1 MAGKRRFGRVRRL
14 PSGRFQ
20 ARYLGPDGK
29 DRPAPDTFST
39 KTAAEVWLSRKEVE
53 VRDGDWIDPD
63 LGKVTF
69 TVYADGW
76 VRDRMLKPRTEELYR
91 GLLRNHLLPFFGN
104 RAVGEIREP
113 EVRRWHKERLTAGP
127 MGSPAFGPVTVAKA
141 YRLLHAIM
149 TTAADDGLIRRNP
162 CRIKGAGQEDS
173 PERPIVPVTGLV
185 ELLDR
190 IPVRY
195 RAMLLLATFASLRFG
210 ELAALHRCDIDLKRC
225 CVRVARSLVQMND
238 GKLTES
244 EPKSRAGRRVVSF
257 PREIAPELRWHLERF
272 VDPEADTL
280 VFVGPK
286 GGRLRRSNFRN
297 IWIKAR
303 DDAGLPGLHLHDLRH
318 TGNTMAAATGASL
331 RELMERMGHT
341 STRAALIY
349 QHATRERDEAIA
361 AAMGEV
367 LASVRRKGPARSRS
381 GTYRARRK
389 GAAS

>member
-1 MAGKRRFGRVRRL
+1 
-14 PSGRFQ
+14 
-20 ARYLGPDGK
+20 
-29 DRPAPDTFST
+29 
-39 KTAAEVWLSRKEVE
+39 
-53 VRDGDWIDPD
+53 
-63 LGKVTF
+63 
-69 TVYADGW
+69 
-76 VRDRMLKPRTEELYR
+76 MLKPRTEELYR
-91 GLLRNHLLPFFGN
+91 GLLKNHLLPVFGN

-113 EVRRWHKERLTAGP
+113 EVRRWHKERLMAGSVA
-127 MGSPAFGPVTVAKA
+127 SPAFGPITVAKA

-173 PERPIVPVTGLV
+173 PERPIVPPKGLD

-210 ELAALHRCDIDLKRC
+210 ELAALRRGDIDLERC
-225 CVRVARSLVQMND
+225 CVQVIRSLVQMNN
-238 GKLTES
+238 GKLAEA
-244 EPKSRAGRRVVSF
+244 EPKSRAGRRVVAF

-272 VDPEADTL
+272 VEPDPDSL

-297 IWIKAR
+297 IWINAR
-303 DDAGLPGLHLHDLRH
+303 DEAGLPGLHLHDLRH

-331 RELMERMGHT
+331 RELMERMGHS

-361 AAMGEV
+361 AGMGQV
-367 LASVRRKGPARSRS
+367 FAS
-381 GTYRARRK
+381 ARRK
-389 GAAS
+389 GAAKERSGTQRARRKGTAS

>member
-1 MAGKRRFGRVRRL
+1 M
-14 PSGRFQ
+14 
-20 ARYLGPDGK
+20 
-29 DRPAPDTFST
+29 
-39 KTAAEVWLSRKEVE
+39 
-53 VRDGDWIDPD
+53 
-63 LGKVTF
+63 
-69 TVYADGW
+69 YADGW
-76 VRDRMLKPRTEELYR
+76 VRHRMPKLRTEELYR

-104 RAVGEIREP
+104 RAIGDIREP
-113 EVRRWHKERLTAGP
+113 EVRRWHKERLTTGP
-127 MGSPAFGPVTVAKA
+127 MSSPPFGSVTVAKA
-141 YRLLHAIM
+141 HRLLHAIM

-173 PERPIVPVTGLV
+173 PERPIVPVVGLV
-185 ELLDR
+185 ALFDR

-210 ELAALHRCDIDLKRC
+210 ELAALRRCDIDLERC
-225 CVRVARSLVQMND
+225 CVRVTRSLVPMND
-238 GKLTES
+238 GKLIEA

-272 VDPEADTL
+272 VGHEPDSL

-286 GGRLRRSNFRN
+286 GGRLRRSNFRD
-297 IWIKAR
+297 IWIKSR
-303 DDAGLPGLHLHDLRH
+303 DEAGLPDLHLHDLRH

-341 STRAALIY
+341 STRAAMIY

-367 LASVRRKGPARSRS
+367 LASVRRKGASRSRS

-389 GAAS
+389 GTAS